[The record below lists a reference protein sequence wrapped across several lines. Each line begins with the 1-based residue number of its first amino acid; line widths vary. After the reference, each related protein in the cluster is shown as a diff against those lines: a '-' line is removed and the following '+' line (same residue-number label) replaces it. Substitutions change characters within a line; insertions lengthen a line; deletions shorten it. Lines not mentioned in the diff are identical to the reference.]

1 MPKPPAPR
9 PSSST
14 AGPKKPAPAPA
25 KAPASPPG
33 PPPRAT
39 KKAHGRGGK
48 PVGPAQT
55 PKKDRSFD
63 PIPHA
68 KSAPKKAPPKKPAPR
83 TAPRAAAT
91 STTTKPASPPKKRP
105 VSEIQ
110 FAAEDETL
118 LRDDEEDDDLD
129 GDEGLGSPRARGDD
143 GDGDD
148 FDGDIGGPM
157 VIDMP
162 AAAAEG
168 RVRKP
173 KRKPMNHQGPQ
184 RCGTVALVGRPNVGK
199 SSLLN
204 ALLGQKIAATTHKPQ
219 TTRRALR
226 GVLTEGNTQ
235 LVFVDTPGLHEEQGG
250 LFTFML
256 DEALDAAV
264 QTNVL
269 CFLVE
274 ADRKRGGIIK
284 ADEEALKRLMTRAPT
299 TPVVLVISKI
309 DVLEDKAVLL
319 PLLQEWAAAG
329 KFAGYIPLSAHKQ
342 ENLEGLL
349 DELAKLMPEA
359 PFVFPADSITD
370 QSERD
375 IAAELIR
382 EKVMLE
388 LQQEIPYRTAV
399 LVEHFDESRR
409 DDDRKPLVHIAGV
422 IVVEKDSQ
430 KSMVIGKGGQR
441 IKQIGQRAR
450 KDLEHLLMCQVHLEL
465 FVKVEKDWTQTGVGL
480 RKLGYTR
487 TN

>member
-1 MPKPPAPR
+1 MPKPPARR
-9 PSSST
+9 PSSSPHSP
-14 AGPKKPAPAPA
+14 AEKRPWQQQPKKPPRPERVPLPGAVKPA
-25 KAPASPPG
+25 KP
-33 PPPRAT
+33 
-39 KKAHGRGGK
+39 K
-48 PVGPAQT
+48 GPAQT
-55 PKKDRSFD
+55 PKKPTYEDEVAA
-63 PIPHA
+63 A
-68 KSAPKKAPPKKPAPR
+68 KKAAAKAAPAKPAPAKTAPAKKAPPKRIEPKA
-83 TAPRAAAT
+83 
-91 STTTKPASPPKKRP
+91 TTTPTTPKPPKKRP
-105 VSEIQ
+105 AGEIT
-110 FAAEDETL
+110 FAAEEALDPREAL
-118 LRDDEEDDDLD
+118 EADGDDLD
-129 GDEGLGSPRARGDD
+129 GDIDGGGD
-143 GDGDD
+143 
-148 FDGDIGGPM
+148 GPM

-162 AAAAEG
+162 AVEP
-168 RVRKP
+168 R
-173 KRKPMNHQGPQ
+173 KRKPTRKPLANVGPP

-235 LVFVDTPGLHEEQGG
+235 LVFVDTPGLHEEHGG

-264 QTNVL
+264 ATDVL
-269 CFLVE
+269 CFVVE

-284 ADEEALKRLMTRAPT
+284 ADEEALLRLMQRAPK
-299 TPVVLVISKI
+299 TPVVLVISKV
-309 DVLEDKAVLL
+309 DVLEDKAVLV
-319 PLLQEWAAAG
+319 PLLREWSAEGRFAA
-329 KFAGYIPLSAHKQ
+329 YVPLSAHKHD
-342 ENLEGLL
+342 NLEGLIS
-349 DELAKLMPEA
+349 ELARLMPEA
-359 PFVFPADSITD
+359 PFVFPADSLTD

-399 LVEHFDESRR
+399 IVEHFDESRR
-409 DDDRKPLVHIAGV
+409 DDDRKPLVHIAGI

-465 FVKVEKDWTQTGVGL
+465 FVKVEKDWTQTGAGL
-480 RKLGYTR
+480 RKLGYVH
-487 TN
+487 NP

>member
-1 MPKPPAPR
+1 M
-9 PSSST
+9 
-14 AGPKKPAPAPA
+14 GY
-25 KAPASPPG
+25 
-33 PPPRAT
+33 
-39 KKAHGRGGK
+39 GGK
-48 PVGPAQT
+48 PKGPAQT
-55 PKKDRSFD
+55 PKKDRNYGD

-68 KSAPKKAPPKKPAPR
+68 KSAPKKAPPKKPVR
-83 TAPRAAAT
+83 TAPKAT
-91 STTTKPASPPKKRP
+91 SSAKPASTPKKRP

-110 FAAEDETL
+110 FASEDESL
-118 LRDDEEDDDLD
+118 LPPEEDDLD
-129 GDEGLGSPRARGDD
+129 GDDGHKAPVAGGGAGEGFDD
-143 GDGDD
+143 EG
-148 FDGDIGGPM
+148 IGGPM
-157 VIDMP
+157 VIEMP
-162 AAAAEG
+162 PAEG
-168 RVRKP
+168 AARPRKP
-173 KRKPMNHQGPQ
+173 KRKPMNNPGPQ

-235 LVFVDTPGLHEEQGG
+235 LVFVDTPGLHEEHGG
-250 LFTFML
+250 LFSFML

-264 QTNVL
+264 QTDVL

-309 DVLEDKAVLL
+309 DVLEDKSVLL
-319 PLLQEWAAAG
+319 PLLQEWGASAR
-329 KFAGYIPLSAHKQ
+329 FAGYIPLSAHKHD
-342 ENLEGLL
+342 NLEGLL
-349 DELAKLMPEA
+349 DELARLMPEA
-359 PFVFPADSITD
+359 PFVFPADSLTD

-399 LVEHFDESRR
+399 IVEHFDESRR
-409 DDDRKPLVHIAGV
+409 DDDRKPLVHVAGI

-465 FVKVEKDWTQTGVGL
+465 FVKVEKDWTQTGAGL
-480 RKLGYTR
+480 RKLGYVH
-487 TN
+487 NA